1 MDKKIYLKYCLKD
14 AIKSNKKSTVII
26 LIVISLLMI
35 FIFSFK
41 DTINNFFINGVQKDL
56 GYRTLFVLRDDNLY
70 SESEVIEQLK
80 EINHVVEVFPD
91 SGFFITTGIKSMD
104 FSGTFSLTGVSQKTA
119 PSITYGKMMMK
130 ENDIICPEKFYPDE
144 NILENEEISSNKF
157 IDMKNYVGKEVTI
170 TYDKFI
176 DETATKFE
184 TKKLKLNIVGT
195 YKNNVAYID
204 ENNCYAHYN
213 LIKKTFDD
221 AYEKVDM
228 SSQVNSIMVQI
239 DSPNNLN
246 YVIKSINK
254 LGHNVTQ
261 SLSFDSTL
269 LNIINVVVYVVLIIC
284 FALSISIILYI
295 NNKEFNK
302 KITSI
307 NILRSLGFRTGDI
320 FKINYFEKNI
330 FSIFIVVIL
339 FIILLLLFVGYKIII
354 LIHPFAFS
362 KIPIS
367 LNWLSIIISILM
379 IFISLNISTYYFNK
393 KINNSN
399 IIEGLKSYNE

>member
-41 DTINNFFINGVQKDL
+41 GTINNFFINGVQKAL

-70 SESEVIEQLK
+70 SEAEVIEQLK
-80 EINHVVEVFPD
+80 KINHVVEVFPD
-91 SGFFITTGIKSMD
+91 SGFFITTGIKSTD

-119 PSITYGKMMMK
+119 PSITSGEMMMK

-157 IDMKNYVGKEVTI
+157 IDMKKYVGKEVTI

-176 DETATKFE
+176 DETDTKFE
-184 TKKLKLNIVGT
+184 TKKLNIVGT
-195 YKNNVAYID
+195 YKNNVAYVD

-213 LIKKTFDD
+213 LIKKIFDD

-261 SLSFDSTL
+261 SLSFDPTL
-269 LNIINVVVYVVLIIC
+269 LNIINVVVYVVLVIC

-307 NILRSLGFRTGDI
+307 NILRSLGFRTDEI

-339 FIILLLLFVGYKIII
+339 FIILLLLFIGYKIII

>member
-41 DTINNFFINGVQKDL
+41 DTINNFFINGVQKAL

-70 SESEVIEQLK
+70 SEAEVIEQLK
-80 EINHVVEVFPD
+80 KINHVVEVFPD
-91 SGFFITTGIKSMD
+91 SGFFITTGIKSTD

-119 PSITYGKMMMK
+119 PSITSGEMMMK

-157 IDMKNYVGKEVTI
+157 IDMKKYVGKEVTI

-176 DETATKFE
+176 DETDTKFE
-184 TKKLKLNIVGT
+184 TKKLNIVGT
-195 YKNNVAYID
+195 YKNNVAYVD

-213 LIKKTFDD
+213 LIKKIFDD

-261 SLSFDSTL
+261 SLSFDPTL
-269 LNIINVVVYVVLIIC
+269 LNIINVVVYVVLVIC

-307 NILRSLGFRTGDI
+307 NILRSLGFRTDEI

-339 FIILLLLFVGYKIII
+339 FIILLLLFIGYKIII

>member
-41 DTINNFFINGVQKDL
+41 DTINNFFINGVQKAL

-70 SESEVIEQLK
+70 SEAEVIEQLK
-80 EINHVVEVFPD
+80 KINHVVEVFPD
-91 SGFFITTGIKSMD
+91 SGFFITTGIKSTD

-119 PSITYGKMMMK
+119 PSITSGEMMMK

-144 NILENEEISSNKF
+144 NILENEEISFNKF
-157 IDMKNYVGKEVTI
+157 IDMKKYVGKEVTI

-176 DETATKFE
+176 DETDTKFE
-184 TKKLKLNIVGT
+184 TKKLNIVGT
-195 YKNNVAYID
+195 YKNNVAYVD

-213 LIKKTFDD
+213 LIKKIFDD

-261 SLSFDSTL
+261 SLSFDPTL
-269 LNIINVVVYVVLIIC
+269 LNIINVVVYVVLVIC

-307 NILRSLGFRTGDI
+307 NILRSLGFRTDEI

-339 FIILLLLFVGYKIII
+339 FIILLLLFIGYKIII